1 MRNYPYTDS
10 SIDVEEERLYTGEES
25 NITKPF
31 DPSKIELKI
40 ETVNLLSL
48 IDELENEEI
57 NLSPDFQRAA
67 DVWDDVKKSRLI
79 ESILLGLPLPSFYFN
94 EDEGGMTRSVIDGVQ
109 RLCAIRDFVLGKK
122 IDDTLKFLTLEN
134 LQFLK
139 QYEGKKFS
147 DLTRPDVRRIHSMR
161 VTTNTLG
168 YQTPSEVKLIIF
180 QRVNSAGVPLTE
192 QEMRHALNQGI
203 PADFIKN
210 LSENEAFLRATSNK
224 IKPKRMLDR
233 DFINRY
239 IAFFCA
245 YNDYEGNLDNFLNE
259 QMKAIKQYSEE
270 RKNEIEDAF
279 EKSMDTCFAIFGDK
293 AFRKINKNG
302 DFSKISKSLFDSL
315 GVCIA
320 WLTDEERSELIQRK
334 ELVQS
339 SLSDLFKDEEFG
351 NRLSNGTGQT
361 KNVRYRFNKIQGM
374 LNRIL
379 GKPLSCNCE
388 KSLFDS

>member
-1 MRNYPYTDS
+1 MKNDIYS
-10 SIDVEEERLYTGEES
+10 NVDVEEEKLYIGEET

-57 NLSPDFQRAA
+57 NLSPDFQRAT
-67 DVWDDVKKSRLI
+67 DVWDDTKKSRLI

-109 RLCAIRDFVLGKK
+109 RLCAIRDFILGKEVDG
-122 IDDTLKFLTLEN
+122 IFRFLVLEN

-147 DLTRPDVRRIHSMR
+147 DLTRPDIRRIHSMR

-203 PADFIKN
+203 PADFIRA
-210 LSENEAFLRATSNK
+210 LSENKSFLRATSNK

-233 DFINRY
+233 DFINRFV
-239 IAFFCA
+239 AFFCG
-245 YNDYEGNLDNFLNE
+245 YNDYDGNLDNFLNE
-259 QMKAIKQYSEE
+259 QMKAIKLYSEE
-270 RKNEIEDAF
+270 RKAEITTAF
-279 EKSMDTCFAIFGDK
+279 ERAMDVCFIIFGDK

-302 DFSKISKSLFDSL
+302 DYSKISKSLFDSL

-320 WLTDEERSELIQRK
+320 WLSDEEQEELIQK
-334 ELVQS
+334 KAFVQA
-339 SLSDLFKDEEFG
+339 SLSELFKDEEFG
-351 NRLSNGTGQT
+351 NRLSNGTGQI
-361 KNVRYRFNKIQGM
+361 KNVRYRFNKIQEM
-374 LNRIL
+374 LYRIL
-379 GKPLSCNCE
+379 NKPIQIN
-388 KSLFDS
+388 KNDISLFDF

>member
-1 MRNYPYTDS
+1 MKNDIYS
-10 SIDVEEERLYTGEES
+10 NVDVEEEKLYIGEET

-57 NLSPDFQRAA
+57 NLSPDFQRAT
-67 DVWDDVKKSRLI
+67 DVWDDTKKSRLI

-109 RLCAIRDFVLGKK
+109 RLCAIRDFILGKEVDG
-122 IDDTLKFLTLEN
+122 IFRFLVLEN

-147 DLTRPDVRRIHSMR
+147 DLTRPDIRRIHSMR

-168 YQTPSEVKLIIF
+168 YQAPSEVKLIIF

-203 PADFIKN
+203 PADFIRA
-210 LSENEAFLRATSNK
+210 LSENKSFLRATSNK

-233 DFINRY
+233 DFINRFV
-239 IAFFCA
+239 AFFCG
-245 YNDYEGNLDNFLNE
+245 YNDYDGNLDNFLNE
-259 QMKAIKQYSEE
+259 QMKAIKLYSEE
-270 RKNEIEDAF
+270 RKAEITTAF
-279 EKSMDTCFAIFGDK
+279 ERAMDVCFIIFGDK

-302 DFSKISKSLFDSL
+302 DYSKISKSLFDSL

-320 WLTDEERSELIQRK
+320 WLSDEEQEELIQK
-334 ELVQS
+334 KAFVQA
-339 SLSDLFKDEEFG
+339 SLSELFKDEEFG
-351 NRLSNGTGQT
+351 NRLSNGTGQI
-361 KNVRYRFNKIQGM
+361 KNVRYRFNKIQEM
-374 LNRIL
+374 LYRIL
-379 GKPLSCNCE
+379 NKPIQIN
-388 KSLFDS
+388 KNDISLFDF

>member
-1 MRNYPYTDS
+1 MKNDIYS
-10 SIDVEEERLYTGEES
+10 NVDVEEEKLYIGEET

-57 NLSPDFQRAA
+57 NLSPDFQRAT
-67 DVWDDVKKSRLI
+67 DVWDDTKKSRLI

-109 RLCAIRDFVLGKK
+109 RLCAIRDFILGKEVDG
-122 IDDTLKFLTLEN
+122 IFRFLVLEN

-147 DLTRPDVRRIHSMR
+147 DLTRPDIRRIHSMR

-203 PADFIKN
+203 PADFIRA
-210 LSENEAFLRATSNK
+210 LSENKSFLRATSNK

-233 DFINRY
+233 DFINRFV
-239 IAFFCA
+239 AFFCG
-245 YNDYEGNLDNFLNE
+245 YNDYDGNLDNFLNE
-259 QMKAIKQYSEE
+259 QMKAIKLYSEE
-270 RKNEIEDAF
+270 RKAEITTAF
-279 EKSMDTCFAIFGDK
+279 ERAMDVCFIIFGDK

-302 DFSKISKSLFDSL
+302 DYSKISKSLFDSL

-320 WLTDEERSELIQRK
+320 WLSDEEQEELIQK
-334 ELVQS
+334 KAFVQA
-339 SLSDLFKDEEFG
+339 SLSELFKDEEFG
-351 NRLSNGTGQT
+351 NRLSNGTGQI
-361 KNVRYRFNKIQGM
+361 KNVRYRFNKIQEM
-374 LNRIL
+374 LYRIL
-379 GKPLSCNCE
+379 NKPIQIN
-388 KSLFDS
+388 KNDISLF

>member
-1 MRNYPYTDS
+1 MRNDIYS
-10 SIDVEEERLYTGEES
+10 NVDVEEEKLYIGEEA

-57 NLSPDFQRAA
+57 NLSPDFQRAT
-67 DVWDDVKKSRLI
+67 DVWDDTKKSRLI

-109 RLCAIRDFVLGKK
+109 RLCAIRDFILGKK
-122 IDDTLKFLTLEN
+122 VDGIFRFLALEN

-147 DLTRPDVRRIHSMR
+147 DLTRPDIRRIHSMR

-203 PADFIKN
+203 PADFIRA
-210 LSENEAFLRATSNK
+210 LSENKSFLRATSNK

-233 DFINRY
+233 DFINRF
-239 IAFFCA
+239 IAFFCG
-245 YNDYEGNLDNFLNE
+245 YNDYDGNLDNFLNE

-270 RKNEIEDAF
+270 RKAEITTAF
-279 EKSMDTCFAIFGDK
+279 ERAMDVCFNIFGDK

-302 DFSKISKSLFDSL
+302 DYSKISKSLFDSL

-320 WLTDEERSELIQRK
+320 WLSDEEQEELIQK
-334 ELVQS
+334 KSFVQA
-339 SLSDLFKDEEFG
+339 SLSELFKDEEFG
-351 NRLSNGTGQT
+351 NRLSNGTGQI
-361 KNVRYRFNKIQGM
+361 KNVRYRFNKIQEM
-374 LNRIL
+374 LYRIL
-379 GKPLSCNCE
+379 NKPIQIN
-388 KSLFDS
+388 KNDDISLFDF